1 MTECTD
7 SKARA
12 DIGKIQV
19 WLGELAMD
27 YWGPTKTNGRR
38 SELAAVVGDVDDLK
52 TRLAHYI
59 DIDREKTCHGI
70 AEIKRRDEIQSEK
83 TEEES
88 EVKIAKIEAGS
99 KSWVQFL
106 QLAGILAVALI
117 GLLK

>member
-1 MTECTD
+1 MTEGID
-7 SKARA
+7 SQARE
-12 DIGKIQV
+12 DVGK
-19 WLGELAMD
+19 LRGSFRELAMD

-38 SELAAVVGDVDDLK
+38 SELAAVVSDVDDLK

-59 DIDREKTCHGI
+59 DVEREKTCHGI